1 MKKIYI
7 YTLTTLTL
15 LGAAS
20 CKKPSDFGTTNNDP
34 TAVRNPVVS
43 ALLANVENNLPSYV
57 ANGALSGGSYAQ
69 YFSETQY
76 PGTSL
81 YAAPT
86 NSFVGTYNGDL
97 EDCQNVIG
105 LNQSKNSVAAATILQ
120 QYIYWIVTD
129 YWGDVPYSQALQ
141 GLKAIT
147 PAYDKQEDIYKG
159 IVTKVQAAVA
169 SMDGGSVPGDLIYGG
184 DASLWKRAGNSLVM
198 LVSLQASKK
207 VPGASDFYATAFK
220 AALASGPIKENN
232 QNFGVAYPGG
242 SFKSPWYNLFNGRQD
257 WAESKTMTD
266 YLKSINDNRKSVFG
280 GSYSDPGQTTGGTVS
295 SDDGVPF
302 GVDRTTANNYIAAN
316 SDWAMVLRADKR
328 AQASRVEV
336 ITASEIRLALAE
348 AIDIGW
354 IATGLDGET
363 LSQSYM
369 HGVNSSFAQWGLDAP
384 TATYFANANVVVTD
398 LPGANAKNI
407 AVQQWVSAYP
417 DGHMGWNIWRKTGFP
432 ALKPAP
438 AASNS
443 SKLIVRRYMYATS
456 EQTTNSANVKAASA
470 REIGYAPGVDSQDNA
485 VWWDVLGQGK

>member
-7 YTLTTLTL
+7 YTLTTLAL
-15 LGAAS
+15 FGAAS

-57 ANGALSGGSYAQ
+57 ANGALSGGAYAQ

-81 YAAPT
+81 YTAPT
-86 NSFVGTYNGDL
+86 NSFTGSYNGDL

-105 LNQSKNSVAAATILQ
+105 LNQSKNSVAVATILQ
-120 QYIYWIVTD
+120 QYIYWILTD

-147 PAYDKQEDIYKG
+147 PVYDKQEDIYKG

-169 SMDGGSVPGDLIYGG
+169 SMDGGSVPGDLFYGG
-184 DASLWKRAGNSLVM
+184 DAASWKRAGNSLVM

-220 AALASGPIKENN
+220 AALAAGPITSNA

-266 YLKSINDNRKSVFG
+266 YLKATNDTRKDVYG
-280 GSYSDPGQTTGGTVS
+280 GSYSDPGQTTGGTVG
-295 SDDGVPF
+295 SDDGVPY

-316 SDWAMVLRADKR
+316 ADWAMILRADKR

-336 ITASEIRLALAE
+336 ITASEVALATAE
-348 AIDIGW
+348 AINIGW
-354 IATGLDGET
+354 TTGDLVGT
-363 LSQSYM
+363 YKN
-369 HGVNSSFAQWGLDAP
+369 GVNLSFAQWGLDAP
-384 TATYFANANVVVTD
+384 TATYFANSKVVVV
-398 LPGANAKNI
+398 PGGDTTSTKNL
-407 AVQQWVSAYP
+407 ATQQWVSAYP

-432 ALKPAP
+432 RLKIGSGAQ
-438 AASNS
+438 NS
-443 SKLIVRRYMYATS
+443 SKLIVRRYMYATA
-456 EQTTNSANVKAASA
+456 EQTTNSVNV
-470 REIGYAPGVDSQDNA
+470 
-485 VWWDVLGQGK
+485 

>member
-81 YAAPT
+81 YSAPT

-97 EDCQNVIG
+97 EDCQNVIS

-120 QYIYWIVTD
+120 QYIYWITTD

-169 SMDGGSVPGDLIYGG
+169 SMDGGSVPGDLFYGG
-184 DASLWKRAGNSLVM
+184 DAASWKRAGNSLVM
-198 LVSLQASKK
+198 LVSIQASKK

-220 AALASGPIKENN
+220 AALAAGPITTNA

-257 WAESKTMTD
+257 WAESKTFTD
-266 YLKSINDNRKSVFG
+266 YLKSTNDNRQTVTG
-280 GSYSDPGQTTGGTVS
+280 GSYSDPAQTTGGTVGS
-295 SDDGVPF
+295 ADGVPF

-328 AQASRVEV
+328 TQASRVEV
-336 ITASEIRLALAE
+336 ITASEIALATAE
-348 AIDIGW
+348 AINIGW
-354 IATGLDGET
+354 TTGDLVATY
-363 LSQSYM
+363 QN
-369 HGVNSSFAQWGLDAP
+369 GVNLSFAQWGLDAP
-384 TATYFANANVVVTD
+384 TATYFSNANVVVSGA
-398 LPGANAKNI
+398 PGIANEKNI

-417 DGHMGWNIWRKTGFP
+417 DGHMGWDIWRKTGYP

-456 EQTTNSANVKAASA
+456 EQTTNAANVKAASA
-470 REIGYAPGVDSQDNA
+470 REVGYAPGVDSQDNA
-485 VWWDVLGQGK
+485 VWWDVIGLTLHP